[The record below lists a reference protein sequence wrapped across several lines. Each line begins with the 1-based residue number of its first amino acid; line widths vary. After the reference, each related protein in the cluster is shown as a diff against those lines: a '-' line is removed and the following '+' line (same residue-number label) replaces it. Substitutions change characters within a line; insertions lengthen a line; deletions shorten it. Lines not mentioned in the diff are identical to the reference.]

1 MNRSE
6 QHGLTLIVSLI
17 MLIVLTLLVVSA
29 IRFGNI
35 NLRIANNAQ
44 SEVEANAAAQ
54 VAIEQTL
61 SLINAASNP
70 AEIAAQPQLSV
81 STGGTTIKVAVA
93 APACKLSKNIVT
105 TELDP
110 GSANDQPCFEG
121 PPPDPIFDKDG
132 KPVGQPTACKDQQWD
147 VTASVDDGST
157 GAKLTMLQGVAM
169 RVSADVT
176 CP

>member
-1 MNRSE
+1 MSRSG
-6 QHGLTLIVSLI
+6 QRGVTLVVSLI

-35 NLRIANNAQ
+35 NLKIAGNAQ

-61 SLINAASNP
+61 SMINAADKPSD
-70 AEIAAQPQLSV
+70 IAAQPALSV

-93 APACKLSKNIVT
+93 APACQLSKNIIT

-110 GSANDQPCFEG
+110 SSPNDQPCFEG
-121 PPPDPIFDKDG
+121 PAADPIFDKDG
-132 KPVGQPTACKDQQWD
+132 NPVAQPTACRDQQWD
-147 VTASVDDGST
+147 VSASVDDSST
-157 GAKLTMLQGVAM
+157 GAKLTMLQGVAL
-169 RVSADVT
+169 RVGGEVA